1 MKLICNNK
9 EIELKECKSFFSR
22 FRGFMLIKNIN
33 KALLFNHCNSI
44 HTFFMKENID
54 VIMCNKDNLILYYY
68 KNLGK
73 NKIIFPKKGATKTY
87 ETPAMYFNININDK
101 MEVKK

>member
-44 HTFFMKENID
+44 HTFFMRDNID
-54 VIMCNKDNLILYYY
+54 VIMCDGDGNVLFFWRDFGRGRVIL
-68 KNLGK
+68 
-73 NKIIFPKKGATKTY
+73 PKRGVKYTI
-87 ETPAMYFNININDK
+87 ETPKNFFDIKINTKIDFF
-101 MEVKK
+101 